1 MACVRGDL
9 RGKRGGVVCVESVYP
24 NSALQRSCSRPVGRP
39 TSATLLPSL
48 RARGWGRD
56 WGWSVAQWLGG
67 SELTPPRSATPLPL
81 KVALCCVGGAG
92 TGQVLRGAEA
102 QRRLGGVPGLQR
114 LWSAWLSPQG
124 GG

>member
-1 MACVRGDL
+1 MLAVSSVSVHAHHEQGCACWGWGLDRVG
-9 RGKRGGVVCVESVYP
+9 GGVVGS
-24 NSALQRSCSRPVGRP
+24 RSS
-39 TSATLLPSL
+39 
-48 RARGWGRD
+48 
-56 WGWSVAQWLGG
+56 AQWLGG